1 MATPE
6 NRLRRALDWIDYSGL
21 RLSQISLAQI
31 MRREDWVIYAGAAYP
46 RHKGDSVFITR
57 PWDEGL
63 LTQEQK
69 AVMIKRRRQ
78 IILET

>member
-1 MATPE
+1 MATQAT
-6 NRLRRALDWIDYSGL
+6 RLGRALDWIVYSEL
-21 RLSQISLAQI
+21 KLAQISHAQI
-31 MRREDWVIYAGAAYP
+31 MRREDWVVYAGARYP
-46 RHKGDSVFITR
+46 RPSGDSVFITR

-69 AVMIKRRRQ
+69 DVMIKRRRQ